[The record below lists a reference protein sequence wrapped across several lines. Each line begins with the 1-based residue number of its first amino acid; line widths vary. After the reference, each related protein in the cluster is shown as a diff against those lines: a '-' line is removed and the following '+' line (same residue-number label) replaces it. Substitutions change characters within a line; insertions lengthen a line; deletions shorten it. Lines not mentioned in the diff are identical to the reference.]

1 MKKVIEKNG
10 RIYVIYKF
18 GKKEWIYDITDEE
31 LWVLFNS

>member
-10 RIYVIYKF
+10 RIYIVYKY
-18 GKKEWIYDITDEE
+18 KNKEWVYDITEEE